1 MIRLIGVLT
10 HGGVPIKIK
19 SSMDTEGE
27 LILGPLIEAAKALSN
42 VMGSGEVRKLG
53 FQDNTLIVTESSKGY
68 TIVALV
74 SKAEDYMDSLLRVIA
89 DAIDESDISHA
100 DGVVNDNHMIIVDE
114 IVETYVREHIDIGFP
129 ETLTEVWEPI
139 NRRLKEDK
147 RLSKVIEDV
156 ETLLVR
162 PEQIEKWNK
171 FKSGVSGS
179 LEDALKCALQG
190 EFDRACAIAMNI
202 DGPLAAVFSIK
213 MGALTHSM
221 TKAIPQTLTELIDK
235 TIHLPEDYAFTDLA
249 RTLVGFISGAKIP
262 ADYSR
267 AFREAIKRFEFQSDT
282 EHLLLGF
289 LFLDARVVDYPDF
302 SSSLVDLYR
311 GKSEVVC
318 SFVDAMNERGKLF
331 EKLYSITSYDG
342 FRDELGVY
350 KSNITSIL
358 GNANWVMDSDLLW
371 ELKKEGKGIE
381 IGISA
386 SFKLQNYIAV
396 LTALAESPV
405 LTIGERKKILEEVLM
420 LYNDYFRGLMR
431 ADIPL
436 FAYTLDSVFQSLSV
450 ARAEYYFLATGET
463 RNQHMSNSIDFV
475 SDILTVIEDEWPK
488 SRVRFSLFVVSN
500 ALCPVLARSKILPEV
515 GVRMVYLAMRLLDV
529 NTVDASQITRPETYA
544 TYFGNTIS
552 TLTSLASLVLEGD
565 ERTKV
570 LKRCVE
576 IILDI
581 QEWFIT
587 KGVICRDDIITAS
600 FHAALVLDVLT
611 DFELERITGKIIA
624 LNRITVQDSNKYDYE
639 AAMMASPLIE
649 VLIYT
654 WKKLDSQKYLDL
666 ARQTFDTA
674 HSAWIKYGFHEKAAN
689 FKEKYGEVWSKS
701 SVK

>member
-10 HGGVPIKIK
+10 HGGVPVKIK
-19 SSMDTEGE
+19 SSMDAEGE

-53 FQDNTLIVTESSKGY
+53 FRDNTLIVTESSKGY

-74 SKAEDYMDSLLRVIA
+74 SKAEDYMDSLLRVVA
-89 DAIDESDISHA
+89 DAIDESEIAQA
-100 DGVVNDNHMIIVDE
+100 DGVVNDNHMSIIDE
-114 IVETYVREHIDIGFP
+114 IVGTYVREHIEIGFP
-129 ETLTEVWEPI
+129 ETLTTIWEPI
-139 NRRLKEDK
+139 NQRLKEDNRHSVTIK
-147 RLSKVIEDV
+147 EV
-156 ETLLVR
+156 ETLLER
-162 PEQIEKWNK
+162 PEQVEKWIE

-190 EFDRACAIAMNI
+190 EFDRACAIAMTI
-202 DGPLAAVFSIK
+202 EGPLAEVFSIK

-221 TKAIPQTLTELIDK
+221 TKAVSPTLAELIDRTVK
-235 TIHLPEDYAFTDLA
+235 LPEDYPFTDLA
-249 RTLVGFISGAKIP
+249 RTLVGFVSGAKIP

-282 EHLLLGF
+282 EHLMLGF
-289 LFLDARVVDYPDF
+289 LFLDARVVDYPEF
-302 SSSLVDLYR
+302 SSALVDFYKD
-311 GKSEVVC
+311 KSEVVC
-318 SFVDAMNERGKLF
+318 SFVDAIEERGKLF

-358 GNANWVMDSDLLW
+358 GNANWVMDANLLW

-381 IGISA
+381 IGITA

-405 LTIGERKKILEEVLM
+405 LTIGERKEILEEVLM
-420 LYNDYFRGLMR
+420 LYKDYFRGLMR

-450 ARAEYYFLATGET
+450 AQAEYYFLATGEA
-463 RNQHMSNSIDFV
+463 RNQHMNQSIEFV
-475 SDILTVIEDEWPK
+475 SDILTVIDEEWPK
-488 SRVRFSLFVVSN
+488 SRVRFSLFVVAN
-500 ALCPVLARSKILPEV
+500 ALCPVLARSKIMPEV

-529 NTVDASQITRPETYA
+529 NTVDASQITRPEIYA

-552 TLTSLASLVLEGD
+552 VLTSMASSILEGD
-565 ERTKV
+565 ERKEI

-576 IILDI
+576 ISLDI
-581 QEWFIT
+581 QEFFIS

-600 FHAALVLDVLT
+600 FHATLVLDIL
-611 DFELERITGKIIA
+611 DDSELERMASKIIA
-624 LNRITVQDSNKYDYE
+624 LNRIAVQDANKYDYE

-649 VLIYT
+649 VLIYL
-654 WKKLDSQKYLDL
+654 WKKIDSEKYLEL
-666 ARQTFDTA
+666 ARKTFDTA
-674 HSAWIKYGFHEKAAN
+674 HAAWIKYGFHEKAEN
-689 FKEKYGEVWSKS
+689 FKKKYGEVWR
-701 SVK
+701 